1 VKFSSVATRPSG
13 KSLVYWVF
21 LGSLVLFE
29 ATVGVAVVNAALG
42 NGRITSGHVE
52 VQGWGLLLFML
63 TTPPFLACAMAI
75 QVAILVCPG
84 LWLISKFE
92 CLLASIRKWRLS
104 KN

>member
-52 VQGWGLLLFML
+52 VGDVQ
-63 TTPPFLACAMAI
+63 
-75 QVAILVCPG
+75 
-84 LWLISKFE
+84 
-92 CLLASIRKWRLS
+92 
-104 KN
+104 